1 MAMER
6 TFLMVKPDGV
16 QRGLIG
22 EIMTRFEKKG
32 WKLIAAKFVCAK
44 TELLEEVQRFAPEA
58 VANKAVCMNWMAKT
72 CCCSSRVPASS
83 VHCMSTPA
91 KVLSTD
97 TLSQHYAEHK
107 GKPFLPGLISFM
119 SSGPVFAMVWEGA
132 DIIAQAR
139 RVMGATNPNNADI
152 GTIRADYCVVM
163 GRNVIH
169 GSDSSESAKR
179 EINLWFDESELI
191 SWNACTHA
199 WNYEN

>member
-1 MAMER
+1 MAMEC

-44 TELLEEVQRFAPEA
+44 TELLEE
-58 VANKAVCMNWMAKT
+58 
-72 CCCSSRVPASS
+72 
-83 VHCMSTPA
+83 
-91 KVLSTD
+91 
-97 TLSQHYAEHK
+97 HYAEHK